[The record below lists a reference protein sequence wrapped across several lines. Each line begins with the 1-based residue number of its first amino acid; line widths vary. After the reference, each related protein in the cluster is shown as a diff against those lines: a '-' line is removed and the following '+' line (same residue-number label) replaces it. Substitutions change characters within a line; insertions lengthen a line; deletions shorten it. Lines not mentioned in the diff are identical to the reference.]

1 MKRPLIYSLIG
12 FLLTT
17 TTWGQQ
23 ALISKAHSKLKE
35 LSLQKPSLGRD
46 SQMILSQID
55 LSSFY
60 TQSKKMDSARYWVE
74 KTKTLIQSS
83 KWEKGWGFYYR
94 TRGQIFT
101 FELKKDSATAD
112 LLRAIQI
119 WEKFKNWRQAGIAY
133 ARLGNALL
141 QDHQY
146 EKSLL
151 YLNKALKI
159 FEGSND
165 YFSQVN
171 TINYLSNTYRTM
183 NNYAAG
189 LDWTRRGLYLVKKHN
204 LNPMLINK
212 GQVATMYLFNNL
224 PDSAF
229 YYFKEAGIDLEKN
242 PEKIEDT
249 FTYNRLVEYYLGSS
263 QPQKA
268 LKFGELALD
277 YSIKT
282 KQAAY
287 IKSAYEGLY
296 SIHRDLKNYEKALK
310 YYDLNTK
317 LRDSIDKA
325 DVSFR
330 VRQLETQYQT
340 QKKETEIERQKAL
353 LEANRFTILS
363 NRTKVNLL
371 NNNLLLTQQT
381 IARQTADKKLQ
392 DIEFKTKSER
402 QQANIERLKIE
413 NALNQQRQTRNLLLA
428 GLGFTAL
435 MALFLVYSNRQ
446 LRQKNREISTSLL
459 KGQSL
464 ERKRVAADLHD
475 NLAAKVAGIRWRLQL
490 VDKSAIKGED
500 VEIYQS
506 AEDALYEVLG
516 EIRLISHNM
525 MPTLLEKEGLVQ
537 ALKLLLAE
545 LNGLKKTH
553 FGLQVAD
560 DLGKLDEKTEF
571 ELFSVILELTTNILR
586 HANAK
591 NATILLQKIKN
602 QLLLD
607 VTDNGVGFKKSESE
621 FGMGMTNIQTRIE
634 SLKGKVVFSEALPG
648 GTHIQ
653 INIPTT

>member
-1 MKRPLIYSLIG
+1 MKSFLSYLLIG
-12 FLLTT
+12 LLFATV
-17 TTWGQQ
+17 TWGQQ
-23 ALISKAHSKLKE
+23 TPISKAYSKLKE
-35 LSLQKPSLGRD
+35 LSLQKPTLGRD
-46 SQMILSQID
+46 TQMILSQID

-60 TQSKKMDSARYWVE
+60 TQGKKMDSARYWVE

-83 KWEKGWGFYYR
+83 KWEKGWGYYYR

-112 LLRAIQI
+112 LLKSIQI
-119 WEKFKNWRQAGIAY
+119 WEKYKNWRQAGIAY
-133 ARLGNALL
+133 ARLGNTLL

-146 EKSLL
+146 DKSLF

-159 FEGSND
+159 FEDSKD

-171 TINYLSNTYRTM
+171 TINYLANTYRSK
-183 NNYAAG
+183 NDYAGG
-189 LDWTRRGLYLVKKHN
+189 LNWTRRAIYLVKKHN
-204 LNPMLINK
+204 LNPILIDK
-212 GQVATMYLFNNL
+212 DKVATMYLFNNM

-229 YYFKEAGIDLEKN
+229 YYFKEAGVDLEKN
-242 PEKIEDT
+242 PEKIADT
-249 FTYNRLVEYYLGSS
+249 YTYNRLVEYYLGSS

-277 YSIKT
+277 YAIKT
-282 KQAAY
+282 KQAAFV
-287 IKSAYEGLY
+287 KSAYEGLY
-296 SIHRDLKNYEKALK
+296 DIHRDLKNYEKALQ
-310 YYDLNTK
+310 YYDLNTR

-353 LEANRFTILS
+353 LEANRFTILK
-363 NRTKVNLL
+363 NQTKVNLL

-381 IARQTADKKLQ
+381 VARQTADKKLQ

-490 VDKSAIKGED
+490 VDKSAIKGD
-500 VEIYQS
+500 DAEIYQS

-525 MPTLLEKEGLVQ
+525 MPTLLEKEGLIQ
-537 ALKLLLAE
+537 AIKSLLTE
-545 LNGLKKTH
+545 LNSLKKTR
-553 FGLQVAD
+553 FNLQVPD
-560 DLGKLDEKTEF
+560 NLGKLEAKIEF
-571 ELFSVILELTTNILR
+571 ELFNVILELTTNILR
-586 HANAK
+586 HAGAK
-591 NATILLQKIKN
+591 KAEIQLQHTKN
-602 QLLLD
+602 QLLLN
-607 VTDNGVGFKKSESE
+607 VTDDGVGFKANESE
-621 FGMGMTNIQTRIE
+621 FGIGMTNIQTRIE
-634 SLKGKVVFSEALPG
+634 SLKGKVAYDTPFQG
-648 GTHIQ
+648 GSHVQVIV
-653 INIPTT
+653 PTA